1 MITVKIDA
9 FEGPLDLLLHLI
21 EKAEVDIYD
30 ISVSEIT
37 DQYVAYIRQMQ
48 NLELEI
54 ASEYLVMAASLLA
67 MKSKLLLPKQPLLE
81 EELEEWE
88 EIDPRAE
95 LIERLIEYKKYKELA
110 HSLRDKELQRH
121 QLFTRPA
128 ENLSI
133 FMEREDPNPV
143 ENVSLFDLLDA
154 FEQVLTSKREPAS
167 AKLDREEISIEQRIE
182 HIKLLLQNQGEIPF
196 TQLFKGERKREVI
209 VVTFLALLEMMK
221 RKWIACRQKSLY
233 SEIWI
238 TSLVEEQ

>member
-48 NLELEI
+48 HLELEV

-81 EELEEWE
+81 EQFEDGEEL
-88 EIDPRAE
+88 DPRAE

-110 HSLRDKELQRH
+110 FSLRDRELHRH

-128 ENLSI
+128 ESLAV
-133 FMEREDPNPV
+133 FMEQEEPNPV

-154 FEQVLTSKREPAS
+154 FEQVLTAKREPVVT
-167 AKLDREEISIEQRIE
+167 KLDREEISIEQSIERINSL
-182 HIKLLLQNQGEIPF
+182 IQKQGEISF
-196 TQLFKGERKREVI
+196 SELFEGQYKREII

-221 RKWIACRQKSLY
+221 RKWVACRQKSLY

-238 TSLVEEQ
+238 TSLAEEQ